1 MSSDTT
7 RVSRLEL
14 FAECLLLGVLVTVA
28 ALPVVTLPAAL
39 AGGCSGVRRLVEH
52 RTSGARVFV
61 GDLRRA
67 LRTSASAATAVV
79 GGCAFLGF
87 DALVVVRA
95 DLPGAVAVAGVVAAT
110 AVAGLVVL
118 LRAAALWRVDGPAWP
133 ALLRLAA
140 VRAGAD
146 LSGCALL
153 VGALVAVTA
162 LTWQLP
168 PLLPLSVGCL
178 LLAAVAVQTRAEVQ
192 AGG

>member
-1 MSSDTT
+1 MSSDST
-7 RVSRLEL
+7 RVGRLEL
-14 FAECLLLGVLVTVA
+14 FAECLLLGVLVGLA

-39 AGGCSGVRRLVEH
+39 AAGCSGVRRLVEH

-67 LRTSASAATAVV
+67 LRTSGPAAAGVV
-79 GGCAFLGF
+79 GGCALLGF
-87 DALVVVRA
+87 DALVVVGA
-95 DLPGAVAVAGVVAAT
+95 ELPGAVAVAGVVAAT

-118 LRAAALWRVDGPAWP
+118 LRAAALWREDGPAWS
-133 ALLRLAA
+133 ALLRLAGA
-140 VRAGAD
+140 RAAAD

-153 VGALVAVTA
+153 VGALVAVTV

-168 PLLPLSVGCL
+168 PLLPLALGCL
-178 LLAAVAVQTRAEVQ
+178 LLAAVAVQARAEVR